1 MLPVSLTQK
10 VSLLQYLDVIR
21 PPLEGEEQ
29 QPGPIANGL
38 HGSSGGFDPAQYF
51 KYENGQMFNGLSVVG
66 FNLCDIGPGDG
77 GFACVPGTHKS
88 NYRFPDEWRNMQQI
102 MHETVRRC
110 EGPAGSAVIF
120 TEA

>member
-38 HGSSGGFDPAQYF
+38 
-51 KYENGQMFNGLSVVG
+51 
-66 FNLCDIGPGDG
+66 
-77 GFACVPGTHKS
+77 
-88 NYRFPDEWRNMQQI
+88 
-102 MHETVRRC
+102 
-110 EGPAGSAVIF
+110 
-120 TEA
+120 